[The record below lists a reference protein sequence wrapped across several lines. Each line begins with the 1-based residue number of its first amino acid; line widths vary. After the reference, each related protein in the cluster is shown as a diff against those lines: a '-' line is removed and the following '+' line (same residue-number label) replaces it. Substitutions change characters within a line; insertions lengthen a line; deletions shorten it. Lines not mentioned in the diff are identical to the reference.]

1 MAHSFKTP
9 MGKNTFG
16 VFKEPQTSGDYI
28 LNKKSKTTFC
38 KANNCVPSKSVG
50 SEGNLNLLARS
61 NRLSY
66 YNCKNTFNKRN
77 LNVNLITKLDLTNV
91 PVIQDNDTG
100 DCPTP
105 LDNVTPDVPYQYTI
119 DPSGNLFGKTTCG
132 INNWVNRMVYNPP
145 QPKYIFILLPET
157 DALANPDADNLFNV
171 DTLAFTS
178 NGMNFVSTHLA
189 SLIPLTNSH
198 FNWYDPLVYGLR
210 QMQGAT
216 LVVLSPPNSGLYT
229 VDMTNYKTTSTTA
242 YFNIKTT
249 ALINY
254 GNIIAGQ
261 VLTIGY
267 MIVDTTTVPGKVIEL
282 WELANYPP

>member
-28 LNKKSKTTFC
+28 LNKKSKTIFC
-38 KANNCVPSKSVG
+38 KANDCVPSKSVG
-50 SEGNLNLLARS
+50 SEGNLNLRARAI
-61 NRLSY
+61 RLNY
-66 YNCKNTFNKRN
+66 YNCQNTFNKKN
-77 LNVNLITKLDLTNV
+77 LNVNLITKLDLSDV

-105 LDNVTPDVPYQYTI
+105 LDKANPDAPYQYTI
-119 DPSGNLFGKTTCG
+119 DPSGNLFGNTTCG
-132 INNWVNRMVYNPP
+132 INNWVNYMVYNPP
-145 QPKYIFILLPET
+145 PKYIFILLPAD
-157 DALANPDADNLFNV
+157 DALANPDADNLFDV

-189 SLIPLTNSH
+189 SLFSLSNSH

-210 QMQGAT
+210 QMQGAA

-229 VDMTNYKTTSTTA
+229 VEMTNYKTTSTRS
-242 YFNIKTT
+242 YFHIKTN
-249 ALINY
+249 ALIDI

-282 WELANYPP
+282 WELANYPA